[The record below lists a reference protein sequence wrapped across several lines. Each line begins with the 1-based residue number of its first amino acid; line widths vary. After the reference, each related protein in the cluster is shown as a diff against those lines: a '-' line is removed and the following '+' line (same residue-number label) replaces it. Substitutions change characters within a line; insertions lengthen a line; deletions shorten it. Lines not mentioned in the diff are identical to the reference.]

1 MIDRSSTTRM
11 VLPRAAVEMH
21 SMSAN
26 ETVYYA
32 RCKKCGGI
40 IADDSEPLEVSGL
53 KPEGVRSTRI
63 MCHNYVGKKA
73 CKQLNFVSH
82 K

>member
-1 MIDRSSTTRM
+1 MIERAKTTRM
-11 VLPRAAVEMH
+11 VMPRAAVEMH

-26 ETVYYA
+26 ESVYYA

-40 IADDSEPLEVSGL
+40 IADDTEPLDVSGL
-53 KPEGVRSTRI
+53 KPEVLSIRI
-63 MCHNYVGKKA
+63 RCRNCKKI
-73 CKQLNFVSH
+73 NFVSH